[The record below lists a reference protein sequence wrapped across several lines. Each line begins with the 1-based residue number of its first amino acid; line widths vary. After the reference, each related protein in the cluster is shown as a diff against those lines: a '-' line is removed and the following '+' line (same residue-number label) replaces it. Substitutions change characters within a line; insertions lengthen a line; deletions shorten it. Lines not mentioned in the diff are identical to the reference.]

1 MTTPNN
7 QLPTPKGMKGGRPLA
22 ISALATLLAATVFA
36 QGPAP
41 KFEVVSVRAN
51 TANPPMIMLP
61 TLQPGGRV
69 VAVNLPLRELIRVAY
84 GLRENQV
91 IIDSALSNASFD
103 LEARAGAAATGEQA
117 TMMLRTLL
125 AERFGFK
132 EHRETR
138 QLPVYRL
145 ERLSAD
151 RLGPKLRTSGKE
163 CAQLEFPAGP
173 GAPPPPPPP
182 PPSLAGTPLGPTE
195 HWAECPSMF
204 FPGGWSLRSMSMPAL
219 AVALERIV
227 RRAVVDRTGL
237 PGVFD
242 IDLTY
247 TPEAFE
253 VPFPGA
259 ASSGVVGGPANGPA
273 PSSAP
278 AGQQAGTALF
288 TALRDQLGLRL
299 ESDRAPVDVLVVD
312 RVQPPTEN

>member
-1 MTTPNN
+1 MTTP
-7 QLPTPKGMKGGRPLA
+7 RIVRLA
-22 ISALATLLAATVFA
+22 ISAFVLPLAAALSA

-51 TANPPMIMLP
+51 NANPPMIMLP
-61 TLQPGGRV
+61 TLQSGGRV
-69 VAVNLPLRELIRVAY
+69 FAINLPLRELIRVAY

-91 IIDSALSNASFD
+91 IIDSPLSSASFD
-103 LEARAGAAATGEQA
+103 LEARAGTAATSEQA

-132 EHRETR
+132 AHRETR

-145 ERLSAD
+145 ERVSAD

-163 CAQLEFPAGP
+163 CAQLQFPGGP

-182 PPSLAGTPLGPTE
+182 PPSMAGTPLGPRE
-195 HWAECPSMF
+195 QWADCPSMF

-237 PGVFD
+237 SGVFD
-242 IDLTY
+242 MDITY

-253 VPFPGA
+253 VPFPA
-259 ASSGVVGGPANGPA
+259 AARGIAGGPADGQVT
-273 PSSAP
+273 SAP
-278 AGQQAGTALF
+278 AGQQSGPALF

-312 RVQPPTEN
+312 TVQQPTEN

>member
-1 MTTPNN
+1 MFLLTT
-7 QLPTPKGMKGGRPLA
+7 A
-22 ISALATLLAATVFA
+22 ISAQTPAT
-36 QGPAP
+36 P

-69 VAVNLPLRELIRVAY
+69 FAVNLPLRELIRVAY

-91 IIDSALSNASFD
+91 IIDSPLSNASFD
-103 LEARAGAAATGEQA
+103 LEARAGAAATSEQA
-117 TMMLRTLL
+117 MLMLRALL
-125 AERFGFK
+125 ADRFGFK
-132 EHRETR
+132 AHAETR

-145 ERLSAD
+145 ERISAD
-151 RLGPKLRTSGKE
+151 RLGPKLKTAGKE
-163 CAQLEFPAGP
+163 CAQLQFPGGP

-182 PPSLAGTPLGPTE
+182 PPSMAGTPLGPHE
-195 HWAECPSMF
+195 QWADCPSMF

-219 AVALERIV
+219 AIALERIV

-242 IDLTY
+242 MDLTY

-253 VPFPGA
+253 VPFPA
-259 ASSGVVGGPANGPA
+259 AGRGIAGGPAGGPA
-273 PSSAP
+273 DALAVSAP
-278 AGQQAGTALF
+278 AGQQAGTPLF

-312 RVQPPTEN
+312 TVQQPTEN

>member
-1 MTTPNN
+1 MRTCVV
-7 QLPTPKGMKGGRPLA
+7 
-22 ISALATLLAATVFA
+22 IFLLAAAVSA
-36 QGPAP
+36 QTPAAL

-69 VAVNLPLRELIRVAY
+69 FAINLPLRELIRVAY
-84 GLRENQV
+84 GLRDNQV
-91 IIDSALSNASFD
+91 IIDSPLSNSSFD
-103 LEARAGAAATGEQA
+103 LEARAGTAATSEQA
-117 TMMLRTLL
+117 MLMLRALL
-125 AERFGFK
+125 ADRFGFK
-132 EHRETR
+132 AHPETR

-145 ERLSAD
+145 ERISAD
-151 RLGPKLRTSGKE
+151 RLGPKLRASGKE
-163 CAQLEFPAGP
+163 CAQLQFPGGP

-182 PPSLAGTPLGPTE
+182 PPSMAGTPLGPKE
-195 HWAECPSMF
+195 QWADCPSMF

-219 AVALERIV
+219 AIGLERIV

-237 PGVFD
+237 SGLFD

-253 VPFPGA
+253 VPFPA
-259 ASSGVVGGPANGPA
+259 AAGRGIAGGPADGLTV
-273 PSSAP
+273 SAP
-278 AGQQAGTALF
+278 AGQQAAPALF

-312 RVQPPTEN
+312 SVQQPTEN

>member
-1 MTTPNN
+1 MTTP
-7 QLPTPKGMKGGRPLA
+7 KGTKRIMRPA
-22 ISALATLLAATVFA
+22 ISALVILLAVTVSA
-36 QGPAP
+36 QSPAP

-51 TANPPMIMLP
+51 KADPPMILLP

-69 VAVNLPLRELIRVAY
+69 FAVNLPLRELIRVAY

-91 IIDSALSNASFD
+91 IIDSPLSNASFD
-103 LEARAGAAATGEQA
+103 LEARAGSAATREEA

-132 EHRETR
+132 AHPETR
-138 QLPVYRL
+138 QLPVYKL
-145 ERLSAD
+145 ERASTE

-163 CAQLEFPAGP
+163 CAQLEFPSGP

-182 PPSLAGTPLGPTE
+182 PPSMAGTPLGPRE
-195 HWAECPSMF
+195 QWADCPSMF

-242 IDLTY
+242 MDITY

-259 ASSGVVGGPANGPA
+259 AGRGIAAGPADGPA
-273 PSSAP
+273 ASPAP

-312 RVQPPTEN
+312 NVQQPTEN

>member
-1 MTTPNN
+1 VI
-7 QLPTPKGMKGGRPLA
+7 RHLA
-22 ISALATLLAATVFA
+22 TSALATAVATGVYA
-36 QGPAP
+36 QGPATP

-51 TANPPMIMLP
+51 KANPPMIMLP

-69 VAVNLPLRELIRVAY
+69 FAVNLPLRELIRVAY

-91 IIDSALSNASFD
+91 IIDSPLASVSFD
-103 LEARAGAAATGEQA
+103 LEARAGTAATREQA
-117 TMMLRTLL
+117 TVMLRTLL

-132 EHRETR
+132 AHSETR

-145 ERLSAD
+145 ERASAE

-163 CAQLEFPAGP
+163 CGQLEFPTGP

-182 PPSLAGTPLGPTE
+182 PPSMAGTPLGPSE
-195 HWAECPSMF
+195 HWADCPSMF

-237 PGVFD
+237 SGVFD
-242 IDLTY
+242 MDITY

-259 ASSGVVGGPANGPA
+259 AGRGIGGGPGDGSAA
-273 PSSAP
+273 SSAP

-312 RVQPPTEN
+312 NVQPPTEN

>member
-1 MTTPNN
+1 MRTCIGMFLLTAAVSAQTP
-7 QLPTPKGMKGGRPLA
+7 
-22 ISALATLLAATVFA
+22 S
-36 QGPAP
+36 AP

-51 TANPPMIMLP
+51 KANPPMIMLP

-69 VAVNLPLRELIRVAY
+69 FAVNLPLRELIRVAY

-91 IIDSALSNASFD
+91 VIDSALSDASFD
-103 LEARAGAAATGEQA
+103 LEARAGSAATRDQA
-117 TMMLRTLL
+117 TLMLRTLL

-132 EHRETR
+132 AHRETR

-145 ERLSAD
+145 ERVSAD
-151 RLGPKLRTSGKE
+151 RLGPKLKASGKE
-163 CAQLEFPAGP
+163 CAQLEFAAGP

-182 PPSLAGTPLGPTE
+182 PPAMAGTPLGPTE

-227 RRAVVDRTGL
+227 RRAVVDRTAL

-242 IDLTY
+242 MDITDM
-247 TPEAFE
+247 PEAFE
-253 VPFPGA
+253 TPFPGA
-259 ASSGVVGGPANGPA
+259 GGGGGVIAGGPADGPA
-273 PSSAP
+273 TSSAP
-278 AGQQAGTALF
+278 AGQRAGTALF

-299 ESDRAPVDVLVVD
+299 DSDRAPVDVLVVD
-312 RVQPPTEN
+312 SVQQPTEN

>member
-1 MTTPNN
+1 MTTPNR
-7 QLPTPKGMKGGRPLA
+7 QLPTPKGTERIVRLA
-22 ISALATLLAATVFA
+22 ISAGMASLAATVSA

-41 KFEVVSVRAN
+41 KFEVASVRAN
-51 TANPPMIMLP
+51 KADLPMIVLP
-61 TLQPGGRV
+61 TLQPGGRIF
-69 VAVNLPLRELIRVAY
+69 AVNLPLRELIRVAY

-91 IIDSALSNASFD
+91 VIDSALSDASFD
-103 LEARAGAAATGEQA
+103 LEARAGSAATRDQA
-117 TMMLRTLL
+117 TLMLRTLL
-125 AERFGFK
+125 AARFGFK
-132 EHRETR
+132 AHRETR

-145 ERLSAD
+145 ERVSAD
-151 RLGPKLRTSGKE
+151 RLGAKLRMSGKE
-163 CAQLEFPAGP
+163 CAQFEFPSGP

-182 PPSLAGTPLGPTE
+182 PPSMAGTPLGPSE

-237 PGVFD
+237 PGLFD
-242 IDLTY
+242 MDITY

-259 ASSGVVGGPANGPA
+259 AGRGIAADGQAT
-273 PSSAP
+273 SAP

-312 RVQPPTEN
+312 NVQQPTEN

>member
-1 MTTPNN
+1 MTTLHT
-7 QLPTPKGMKGGRPLA
+7 QLPTPKGTAPTVHLA
-22 ISALATLLAATVFA
+22 ISALVALLGATVSA

-51 TANPPMIMLP
+51 KADPPMIMLP

-69 VAVNLPLRELIRVAY
+69 FAVNLPLRELIRVAY

-91 IIDSALSNASFD
+91 IIDSPLSNASFD
-103 LEARAGAAATGEQA
+103 LEARAGTTVTREQA
-117 TMMLRTLL
+117 TMMLRSLL

-132 EHRETR
+132 AHSETR

-145 ERLSAD
+145 ERVSAD

-182 PPSLAGTPLGPTE
+182 PPSMTGTPLGPRE
-195 HWAECPSMF
+195 QWADCPSMF

-219 AVALERIV
+219 AVALERLV

-242 IDLTY
+242 MDITY

-259 ASSGVVGGPANGPA
+259 AGRGIAGGPADGQA
-273 PSSAP
+273 ASAP
-278 AGQQAGTALF
+278 AGQQGGTALF

-299 ESDRAPVDVLVVD
+299 EGDRAPVDVLVVD
-312 RVQPPTEN
+312 NVQQPTEN

>member
-1 MTTPNN
+1 MV
-7 QLPTPKGMKGGRPLA
+7 RPA
-22 ISALATLLAATVFA
+22 ISVLVALVAATVSA
-36 QGPAP
+36 QGPAE

-51 TANPPMIMLP
+51 KNNPPMIMLP

-69 VAVNLPLRELIRVAY
+69 FAVNLPLRELIRVAY

-91 IIDSALSNASFD
+91 ILESPLANASFD
-103 LEARAGAAATGEQA
+103 LEARSGTGATREQA

-132 EHRETR
+132 AHPETR
-138 QLPVYRL
+138 QLPVYKL
-145 ERLSAD
+145 ERVSAE

-163 CAQLEFPAGP
+163 CALLEFPSGP

-182 PPSLAGTPLGPTE
+182 PPSMAGTPLGPRE
-195 HWAECPSMF
+195 QWADCPSMF

-242 IDLTY
+242 IDITY

-259 ASSGVVGGPANGPA
+259 AGRGIAGGPADGSAASP
-273 PSSAP
+273 AP
-278 AGQQAGTALF
+278 AGQQAGTPLF

-312 RVQPPTEN
+312 NVQQPTEN